1 MTLRPDSAPSPASAP
16 KPADADGGTS
26 AEAEVNGASTRS
38 EEVVRATTQD
48 AGSDAEAAREKAD
61 QAVEAEKADQADQSD
76 LVDRAVEVETVE
88 KVDKFDLVDRAVQV
102 ETVETADKSGQAD
115 QADQAGQSEKAG
127 KAGRSGQV
135 EVEQAAPS
143 RFAGLVGA
151 AWPQGRAGAR
161 RIGAGLR
168 DAALRPGLVLAVA
181 WLVVVVLAG
190 IAPEVFSSTD
200 PLAVDPSVKLHGP
213 SWDHPFGTDSLGRD
227 QYARLVHGAGVSLLS
242 ALIATGVGLI
252 TGSLLGLL
260 AGFLR
265 GVADLVIMRIAD
277 MLLSVPALL
286 LSLALIAALG
296 PGTRNAAI
304 AVGVAS
310 IATCARIM
318 RSEVLSIRE
327 SRYVDA
333 ARSSGA
339 RRHRVLLRHVLPNA
353 LGPVWALAAL
363 EFAAAILA
371 VSSLSF
377 LGYGVQPPTPEWGAM
392 VSDGRDSLSVA
403 WWLTTIPGLAVAATV
418 IAANRLSRA
427 LDGERNLLR

>member
-16 KPADADGGTS
+16 IPAGADKGIPASDAG
-26 AEAEVNGASTRS
+26 APGASAPGASARG
-38 EEVVRATTQD
+38 EEVGRAKPHD
-48 AGSDAEAAREKAD
+48 AGPGISAAPGKAAR
-61 QAVEAEKADQADQSD
+61 
-76 LVDRAVEVETVE
+76 RTI
-88 KVDKFDLVDRAVQV
+88 
-102 ETVETADKSGQAD
+102 
-115 QADQAGQSEKAG
+115 
-127 KAGRSGQV
+127 
-135 EVEQAAPS
+135 P
-143 RFAGLVGA
+143 
-151 AWPQGRAGAR
+151 AWPRITAR
-161 RIGAGLR
+161 LR

-252 TGSLLGLL
+252 TGALLGLL

-265 GVADLVIMRIAD
+265 GVADLVIMRVAD

-427 LDGERNLLR
+427 LDGERNLPR

>member
-16 KPADADGGTS
+16 TAADADEGSPAGPEADGARGR
-26 AEAEVNGASTRS
+26 AEGDE
-38 EEVVRATTQD
+38 RATPHD
-48 AGSDAEAAREKAD
+48 AAAGTESVPE
-61 QAVEAEKADQADQSD
+61 QTEQTEQADQPD
-76 LVDRAVEVETVE
+76 PGRLA
-88 KVDKFDLVDRAVQV
+88 
-102 ETVETADKSGQAD
+102 SGKR
-115 QADQAGQSEKAG
+115 GHGSGSTPEKA
-127 KAGRSGQV
+127 
-135 EVEQAAPS
+135 P
-143 RFAGLVGA
+143 RFRLPTA
-151 AWPQGRAGAR
+151 
-161 RIGAGLR
+161 LR
-168 DAALRPGLVLAVA
+168 DAPLRPGLVLAVA
-181 WLVVVVLAG
+181 WLLIVVLAG

-200 PLAVDPSVKLHGP
+200 PLAVDPSVKLQGP

-242 ALIATGVGLI
+242 ALIATGVGLV
-252 TGSLLGLL
+252 TGALLGLL

-296 PGTRNAAI
+296 PGSRNAAI

-318 RSEVLSIRE
+318 RSEVLGIRE

-392 VSDGRDSLSVA
+392 VSDGRDFLSVA

>member
-16 KPADADGGTS
+16 NPADADEGSPAEPEAGS
-26 AEAEVNGASTRS
+26 GVRAGDGEAERGIPGSADSGA
-38 EEVVRATTQD
+38 VVGPAGTASARTVKSLPGHGAPAPTAAGPAHSALRRVAD
-48 AGSDAEAAREKAD
+48 A
-61 QAVEAEKADQADQSD
+61 
-76 LVDRAVEVETVE
+76 
-88 KVDKFDLVDRAVQV
+88 
-102 ETVETADKSGQAD
+102 
-115 QADQAGQSEKAG
+115 
-127 KAGRSGQV
+127 
-135 EVEQAAPS
+135 
-143 RFAGLVGA
+143 
-151 AWPQGRAGAR
+151 
-161 RIGAGLR
+161 LR

-181 WLVVVVLAG
+181 WLFVVVLAG
-190 IAPEVFSSTD
+190 IAPGVFSSTD
-200 PLAVDPSVKLHGP
+200 PLAVDTSVTLQGP

-227 QYARLVHGAGVSLLS
+227 QYARLVHGAGVSLQS

-265 GVADLVIMRIAD
+265 GAADLVIMRIAD

-296 PGTRNAAI
+296 PGTNNAAI

-318 RSEVLSIRE
+318 RSEVLTIRE

-333 ARSSGA
+333 ARASGA